1 MFEHTTQIGR
11 LLHDDH
17 ERCLRAVQNLETL
30 LARQGPG
37 KPADLTDPKVRA
49 VLVEA
54 KGVLAQETAT
64 HFAFEEEHLFPLL
77 AEVGEQPMVLTLVS
91 EHEAIGPIAEDVVQL
106 ITQALKAG
114 AFTSEDWT
122 EVHTLGLELAERQ
135 IFHVQ
140 KEEMGLLAGIGMML
154 EPDVDSRLAET
165 YRGMN

>member
-1 MFEHTTQIGR
+1 MYEHTTQIGR

-17 ERCLRAVQNLETL
+17 QRCLNAVQNLEAL

-37 KPADLTDPKVRA
+37 KPADLNDPKARS

-54 KGVLAQETAT
+54 KGVLSQETAA

-77 AEVGEQPMVLTLVS
+77 AEVGEQAMIVTLKS
-91 EHEAIGPIAEDVVQL
+91 EHDAIGPIAEEVVEL
-106 ITQALKAG
+106 IAAGLKAG
-114 AFTSEDWT
+114 AFTREQWEDLH
-122 EVHTLGLELAERQ
+122 VRGLELSERQ
-135 IFHVQ
+135 IFHIQ

-165 YRGMN
+165 YRAMA

>member
-11 LLHDDH
+11 LLHEDH
-17 ERCLRAVQNLETL
+17 ERCLAAVQNLEAL
-30 LARQGPG
+30 LARQGPS
-37 KPADLTDPKVRA
+37 KPADLSDPKARS

-64 HFAFEEEHLFPLL
+64 HFAFEEDHLFPLL
-77 AEVGEQPMVLTLVS
+77 AEVGEQSMILTLKS
-91 EHEAIGPIAEDVVQL
+91 EHDAIAPIAEEVVHR
-106 ITQALKAG
+106 IADALKTG
-114 AFTSEDWT
+114 AFGREDWA
-122 EVHTLGLELAERQ
+122 ELHALGLELAERQ

-165 YRGMN
+165 YRGMA

>member
-1 MFEHTTQIGR
+1 MYEHTTQIGR

-17 ERCLRAVQNLETL
+17 ERCLTAVQNLEAL

-37 KPADLTDPKVRA
+37 KPADLNDPKTRS

-64 HFAFEEEHLFPLL
+64 HFAFEEDHLFPLL
-77 AEVGEQPMVLTLVS
+77 AEVGEQAMILTLKS
-91 EHEAIGPIAEDVVQL
+91 EHDAIAPIADDVVRL
-106 ITQALKAG
+106 ITDGLKAG
-114 AFTSEDWT
+114 TFSREAWE
-122 EVHTLGLELAERQ
+122 ELHALGLELTERQ
-135 IFHVQ
+135 IFHIQ

-165 YRGMN
+165 YRAMA

>member
-11 LLHDDH
+11 LLHEDH
-17 ERCLRAVQNLETL
+17 ERCLKAVQALETL

-37 KPADLTDPKVRA
+37 KPADLDDPKVRS

-54 KGVLAQETAT
+54 RGVLAQETAA
-64 HFAFEEEHLFPLL
+64 HFAFEEDHLFPLL
-77 AEVGEQPMVLTLVS
+77 AEVGEQQMIQTLLS

-106 ITQALKAG
+106 IAQALKAG
-114 AFTSEDWT
+114 TVTAEDWADL
-122 EVHTLGLELAERQ
+122 HALGLELTERQ

-165 YRGMN
+165 YRALG

>member
-1 MFEHTTQIGR
+1 MFEHTTQTGR

-17 ERCLRAVQNLETL
+17 ERCLAAVQSLEAL

-37 KPADLTDPKVRA
+37 KPADLNDPKARS

-54 KGVLAQETAT
+54 KGVLAQETAA

-77 AEVGEQPMVLTLVS
+77 AEVGEQQMILTLKS
-91 EHEAIGPIAEDVVQL
+91 EHDAIAPVAEDVVRL
-106 ITQALKAG
+106 IADGLKAG
-114 AFTSEDWT
+114 SFTRESWE
-122 EVHTLGLELAERQ
+122 ELHALGLELAERQ
-135 IFHVQ
+135 IFHIQ

-165 YRGMN
+165 YRAMA